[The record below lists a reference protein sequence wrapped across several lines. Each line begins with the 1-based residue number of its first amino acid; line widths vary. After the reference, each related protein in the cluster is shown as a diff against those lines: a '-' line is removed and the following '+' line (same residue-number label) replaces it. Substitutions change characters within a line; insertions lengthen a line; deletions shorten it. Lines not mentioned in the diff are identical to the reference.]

1 MKEPE
6 IRFKRFE
13 GEWHLSSY
21 NDIGKEFKYGL
32 NAPAIPYDGKN
43 KYLRITDIDDETRC
57 FMQSQISSPGTDLS
71 DAQEYLLHEGN
82 ITFARTGASTGKS
95 YIYHQ
100 SEGTVFFAGF
110 LIRMIVKDRIDANF
124 IFQNSLTNSFAQYVR
139 FVSQRSGQPGIN
151 AEELKAYALALPSS
165 LSEQR
170 LIASY
175 FQSLD
180 TLIQA
185 TSKQLASLKQIKAA
199 SLQSMFPQEGET
211 KPRVRFKGFEG
222 EWKEERLFD
231 LFIER
236 HDISTITDSLPQLSF
251 TISEGVIYPEDR
263 KSNKRDFLIR
273 DIVNKKYLIT
283 YVGDIIYNPAN
294 VVYGAIH
301 RNSLCNGVVSPI
313 YKIFKTEQDSIFME
327 CIVRNPLFISRL
339 SMKTEGTVTKLKTLK
354 PESFLEMN
362 VMITPSIQEQQKIGS
377 YFLNLDRQI
386 TLQTRRLEKL
396 KQIKAA
402 CLDKMF
408 V

>member
-1 MKEPE
+1 MKEPK

-151 AEELKAYALALPSS
+151 AEELKAYALALPST

-211 KPRVRFKGFEG
+211 KPRVRFKEFEG
-222 EWKEERLFD
+222 TGNWRTKQ
-231 LFIER
+231 IK
-236 HDISTITDSLPQLSF
+236 DIYRITRGFVLALNLVRDTINSEYLYPVYSSQTKKGGLVGYYNKFLYEDAITWTTDGANAGDVNFRKGKFYCTNVCGVLLSQKGF
-251 TISEGVIYPEDR
+251 ANECMAEIINSVTKGYVSYVGNPKLMNGVM
-263 KSNKRDFLIR
+263 
-273 DIVNKKYLIT
+273 
-283 YVGDIIYNPAN
+283 GDIIITIP
-294 VVYGAIH
+294 
-301 RNSLCNGVVSPI
+301 P
-313 YKIFKTEQDSIFME
+313 
-327 CIVRNPLFISRL
+327 
-339 SMKTEGTVTKLKTLK
+339 TL
-354 PESFLEMN
+354 
-362 VMITPSIQEQQKIGS
+362 QEQQKIAS
-377 YFLNLDRQI
+377 FFRNLDRQI

>member
-151 AEELKAYALALPSS
+151 AEELKAYALALPST

-185 TSKQLASLKQIKAA
+185 TTKQLASLKQIKAA

-211 KPRVRFKGFEG
+211 KPRVRFKGFEEEWMTEKLGSLFLERNESNIYG
-222 EWKEERLFD
+222 EMLSVTMNNGIIKAADNGRFD
-231 LFIER
+231 N
-236 HDISTITDSLPQLSF
+236 
-251 TISEGVIYPEDR
+251 
-263 KSNKRDFLIR
+263 SNKDKSHYKVVKI
-273 DIVNKKYLIT
+273 
-283 YVGDIIYNPAN
+283 GDIAYNSMRMWQGASGCSPYDGIVSPAYTVIIPRN
-294 VVYGAIH
+294 GI
-301 RNSLCNGVVSPI
+301 NSLFFA
-313 YKIFKTEQDSIFME
+313 YHFKTIETIKKF
-327 CIVRNPLFISRL
+327 RL
-339 SMKTEGTVTKLKTLK
+339 NSQGLTTDTWNLKYPAFSLI
-354 PESFLEMN
+354 EVLY
-362 VMITPSIQEQQKIGS
+362 PSSLDEQQKIAS

>member
-1 MKEPE
+1 MKKEL
-6 IRFKRFE
+6 RFE
-13 GEWHLSSY
+13 KYNEEW
-21 NDIGKEFKYGL
+21 E
-32 NAPAIPYDGKN
+32 
-43 KYLRITDIDDETRC
+43 ETTVSKVC
-57 FMQSQISSPGTDLS
+57 
-71 DAQEYLLHEGN
+71 N
-82 ITFARTGASTGKS
+82 ISTGKS
-95 YIYHQ
+95 NTQDQVKDGLYPFYIRSEQIVRSNKYLYDCEAVITIGDGNIGRVFHYANGKFDLHQ
-100 SEGTVFFAGF
+100 RCYIMKDFKDINALYFYYFFSTYFYGRA
-110 LIRMIVKDRIDANF
+110 IRMSAKATVD
-124 IFQNSLTNSFAQYVR
+124 SVR
-139 FVSQRSGQPGIN
+139 LEMISEMPLFYPKN
-151 AEELKAYALALPSS
+151 EE
-165 LSEQR
+165 EQR

>member
-6 IRFKRFE
+6 IRFKGFDRE
-13 GEWHLSSY
+13 WKIITLKDICTNAVSDLIQGELEQCSKGY
-21 NDIGKEFKYGL
+21 PVYGANGYIQDISF
-32 NAPAIPYDGKN
+32 
-43 KYLRITDIDDETRC
+43 
-57 FMQSQISSPGTDLS
+57 
-71 DAQEYLLHEGN
+71 
-82 ITFARTGASTGKS
+82 
-95 YIYHQ
+95 YHQ
-100 SEGTVFFAGF
+100 SKPYIG
-110 LIRMIVKDRIDANF
+110 IVKDGSGVGRSSIYPAYSSILSTMQYILSKDDNDIFF
-124 IFQNSLTNSFAQYVR
+124 INNLLETLDLTQY
-139 FVSQRSGQPGIN
+139 IN
-151 AEELKAYALALPSS
+151 GSS
-165 LSEQR
+165 IPHIYFKDYCNENITIPDIKEQR